1 MEILSFNGIPGSG
14 KTLDATYEALRHYR
28 RQNRA
33 LKRYLVYA
41 IALIPG
47 KLGDKARVKRDYIY
61 SFPHH
66 RINNVYSTYPIL
78 LDKKKQIYSLK
89 WSLWDFNN
97 QYSFLPD
104 ALFINDEIQLYVDS
118 DEYDDKVKKKYISFV
133 AKFMQSARHFGCSG
147 IILCTQHP
155 SRLFKKARNVASGF
169 VQHKKMF
176 VLPILHVGFI
186 KTIQYFILEDY
197 GKYIPKSRE
206 ERKKLPFEYKKK
218 IKFMNF
224 NKVFKSYDSRY
235 LAEYNYKK
243 PLYKSIPYTSL
254 KMEYEDIAPIFE
266 QEGRAVGGGALA
278 PATAKGVKVEPKM
291 NLKFH

>member
-1 MEILSFNGIPGSG
+1 MEILCFSGIPGSG
-14 KTLDATYEALRHYR
+14 KTLDSTYESLRHYR

-33 LKRYLVYA
+33 LKRYFAYA
-41 IALIPG
+41 FALIPG
-47 KLGDKARVKRDYIY
+47 RLGKNARMKRDYIR
-61 SFPHH
+61 SFPYN

-78 LDKKKQIYSLK
+78 LDKKRQIYSLK
-89 WSLWDFNN
+89 WSIWDFDNKH
-97 QYSFLPD
+97 SFLPD
-104 ALFINDEIQLYVDS
+104 ALFVNDEIQLYVDS
-118 DEYDDKVKKKYISFV
+118 DEYDDKIKKKYISYV

-176 VLPILHVGFI
+176 VLPIFKIGFI

-197 GKYIPKSRE
+197 GKFIPKSRE

-224 NKVFKSYDSRY
+224 NKIFNSYDSRY
-235 LAEYNYKK
+235 LAQYNYEK
-243 PLYKSIPYTSL
+243 PLYPSLPYKSL
-254 KMEYEDIAPIFE
+254 KMEYKDIAPIFE
-266 QEGRAVGGGALA
+266 QDGAVGGGASA
-278 PATAKGVKVEPKM
+278 PATAQRGKSYAKM
-291 NLKFH
+291 DLVFH